1 MTNYCG
7 RYNVI
12 SVIWFSS
19 FLCFR
24 WTAFQARPEKPSS
37 WPNTVMRARDQI
49 YCFAQVFWVNLVQNS
64 HLIQNA
70 TCWVP
75 THRQCNA
82 DHKWPHRKH
91 KWSSE
96 ILSILQ
102 KCDAAGK
109 PSGWGKKGPQTS
121 CNEGFFAHLD
131 GCSPHTEEL
140 RRSDS
145 PSVFSIAV
153 TICGGQKT
161 ESLTFCQGKEKEL
174 VTLAP
179 TLFTPKNA
187 KQGRKLF
194 RCSDLSTGGKPARP
208 ALHRQSWAELQDS
221 SPGPEECHKNNM
233 T

>member
-1 MTNYCG
+1 MQPAESQHID
-7 RYNVI
+7 NVTQTTSGLI
-12 SVIWFSS
+12 GSTSEAQKSWAS
-19 FLCFR
+19 FR
-24 WTAFQARPEKPSS
+24 
-37 WPNTVMRARDQI
+37 
-49 YCFAQVFWVNLVQNS
+49 
-64 HLIQNA
+64 NA
-70 TCWVP
+70 MQQGSP
-75 THRQCNA
+75 R
-82 DHKWPHRKH
+82 
-91 KWSSE
+91 
-96 ILSILQ
+96 
-102 KCDAAGK
+102 G
-109 PSGWGKKGPQTS
+109 GGKKGPQTS

-131 GCSPHTEEL
+131 GCLPHTEEL